1 MYPVDLPAVDDTDLR
16 SASEQYLSS
25 LESKPLNNEWFQSS
39 QTSKVAITAN
49 NVSWLQVFE
58 DDRSECT
65 LLALH
70 PPDHPTQVVALYLHG
85 KWWCVDDVLR
95 TSSESR
101 NGLVSVTWLSCSTFV
116 FMFLKADQC
125 GKPYKTEFS
134 FLSLD

>member
-70 PPDHPTQVVALYLHG
+70 PPDHPTQGLELHTCIDTYTH
-85 KWWCVDDVLR
+85 KDICTETPSD
-95 TSSESR
+95 S
-101 NGLVSVTWLSCSTFV
+101 LSSTFQWWLYT
-116 FMFLKADQC
+116 FM
-125 GKPYKTEFS
+125 GNGGV
-134 FLSLD
+134 